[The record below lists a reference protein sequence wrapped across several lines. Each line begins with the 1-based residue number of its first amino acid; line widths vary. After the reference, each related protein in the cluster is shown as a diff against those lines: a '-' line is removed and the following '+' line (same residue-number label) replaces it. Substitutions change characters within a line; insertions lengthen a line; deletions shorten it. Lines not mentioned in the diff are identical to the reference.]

1 MKLIEKLSV
10 RTPTGQVKLK
20 IMKEIAKEFQIE
32 WDTTESEQ
40 ELLKNPEER
49 IVSTAATLFSTLL
62 FDTGLLEKNIK
73 IV

>member
-1 MKLIEKLSV
+1 MFFSLFPMKLIEKLSV

-40 ELLKNPEER
+40 ELLKTPEER

-62 FDTGLLEKNIK
+62 LILVF
-73 IV
+73 

>member
-20 IMKEIAKEFQIE
+20 IMKDIAKEFQIE
-32 WDTTESEQ
+32 WDTIESEQ

-62 FDTGLLEKNIK
+62 LILVFYKKNIK

>member
-20 IMKEIAKEFQIE
+20 IMKDIAKEFQIE
-32 WDTTESEQ
+32 WDTIESEQ
-40 ELLKNPEER
+40 ELLKTPEER

-62 FDTGLLEKNIK
+62 LILVFHKKT
-73 IV
+73 

>member
-20 IMKEIAKEFQIE
+20 IMKDIAKEFQIE
-32 WDTTESEQ
+32 WDTIESEQ
-40 ELLKNPEER
+40 ELLKTPEER

-62 FDTGLLEKNIK
+62 LILVFYKKT
-73 IV
+73 